1 MELEIVIGHN
11 FQKHIDTVAN
21 LRISIFREYPYLYD
35 GNISYEAD
43 YLKSYVLSKNS
54 ILILARDKGQ
64 IVGALT
70 GLPLLEA
77 DEMFRIVF
85 EKNPFPI
92 DSIFYLGEILLI
104 KEYRG
109 KGIGFKMYTMF
120 EELVMQN
127 NQLTLRNFLKISF

>member
-1 MELEIVIGHN
+1 LIVIDKYNRLLYQKNKNEDRTTYMELEIVIGHN

-85 EKNPFPI
+85 EK
-92 DSIFYLGEILLI
+92 
-104 KEYRG
+104 K
-109 KGIGFKMYTMF
+109 
-120 EELVMQN
+120 
-127 NQLTLRNFLKISF
+127 SFSN